1 LAELGHTSREL
12 SPYLVLIRFCMRI
25 IILVTFAA
33 FGTVGFGMSLAAML
47 AMAALLCTLVATI
60 RRETMFSRAI
70 NHWDEALAYAALYFL
85 LVSLNL
91 SSPL

>member
-1 LAELGHTSREL
+1 M
-12 SPYLVLIRFCMRI
+12 IRFFMRI

-33 FGTVGFGMSLAAML
+33 FSSVGFGVGLAALL
-47 AMAALLCTLVATI
+47 AMAALLCTVVATV
-60 RRETMFSRAI
+60 RREAMLSRAL

>member
-1 LAELGHTSREL
+1 MAELGHSSREL
-12 SPYLVLIRFCMRI
+12 SPYLVMIRFSMRI

-33 FGTVGFGMSLAAML
+33 FSSVGFGVGLAALL
-47 AMAALLCTLVATI
+47 AMAALLCTVVATV
-60 RRETMFSRAI
+60 RREVMFSRALT
-70 NHWDEALAYAALYFL
+70 HWDEALAYAALYFL